1 MTLVQ
6 WPRRSPKLR
15 GFTPVLVLAPPQSDA
30 PGFAAC
36 AGLLVLASVAGRIS
50 VRVPYHRLANQT
62 ILVLMSLAV
71 LLGWV
76 VMARLPGD
84 GSGFRG
90 WLTGALHEPTGML
103 VIGTLGVALWCRGLW
118 LGTIPVSTDTLAR
131 RFILKEHRPW

>member
-1 MTLVQ
+1 
-6 WPRRSPKLR
+6 
-15 GFTPVLVLAPPQSDA
+15 
-30 PGFAAC
+30 
-36 AGLLVLASVAGRIS
+36 
-50 VRVPYHRLANQT
+50 VPYHRLANQT